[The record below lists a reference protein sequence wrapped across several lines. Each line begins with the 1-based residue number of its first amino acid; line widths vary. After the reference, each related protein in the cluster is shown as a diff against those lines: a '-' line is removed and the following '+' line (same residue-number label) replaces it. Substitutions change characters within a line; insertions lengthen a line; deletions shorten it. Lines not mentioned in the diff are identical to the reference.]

1 MSTEK
6 SDNASL
12 RPDIDSH
19 SIPTPPVPVAE
30 VEIVDEIRINLPV
43 VANIVKMAALEID
56 GVYSVGGGFADG
68 IWETLGGKKGERGV
82 EVTIDEVGNYE
93 IKLHV
98 EMRFG
103 VELAKI
109 ARVVQSHVREQVQR
123 MTDNG
128 VSKID
133 VMIDGVRMEPSTASK
148 ETKLEPWSHHTD

>member
-1 MSTEK
+1 MPIEK
-6 SDNASL
+6 SENVL
-12 RPDIDSH
+12 RDIDSH
-19 SIPTPPVPVAE
+19 SIPTPPVPTPE
-30 VEIVDEIRINLPV
+30 SEPVDEIRINLPV

-68 IWETLGGKKGERGV
+68 IWETLGGKKNERGV

-133 VMIDGVRMEPSTASK
+133 VMIDGVRMEQNAPAKDSRF
-148 ETKLEPWSHHTD
+148 EPWGQHTD

>member
-1 MSTEK
+1 MPTEK
-6 SDNASL
+6 NATATS

-19 SIPTPPVPVAE
+19 AIPTPPVPNAE
-30 VEIVDEIRINLPV
+30 PVDEIRINLPV

-133 VMIDGVRMEPSTASK
+133 VMIDGVRVQQSNAK
-148 ETKLEPWSHHTD
+148 EIKAEPWSHHTD

>member
-1 MSTEK
+1 MPIEN
-6 SDNASL
+6 SDSNA

-19 SIPTPPVPVAE
+19 SIPTLPNPAQE
-30 VEIVDEIRINLPV
+30 ADAVDEIRINLPV

-109 ARVVQSHVREQVQR
+109 ARIVQSHVREQVQR

-133 VMIDGVRMEPSTASK
+133 VMIDGVRIEAKPAK
-148 ETKLEPWSHHTD
+148 EVRQEPWSHHTD

>member
-1 MSTEK
+1 M
-6 SDNASL
+6 
-12 RPDIDSH
+12 
-19 SIPTPPVPVAE
+19 
-30 VEIVDEIRINLPV
+30 
-43 VANIVKMAALEID
+43 
-56 GVYSVGGGFADG
+56 
-68 IWETLGGKKGERGV
+68 
-82 EVTIDEVGNYE
+82 TIDEVGNYE

-133 VMIDGVRMEPSTASK
+133 VMIDGVRMEQNAPAKDSRF
-148 ETKLEPWSHHTD
+148 EPWGQHTD

>member
-1 MSTEK
+1 MPIEN
-6 SDNASL
+6 SDSNT
-12 RPDIDSH
+12 RPDVDSH
-19 SIPTPPVPVAE
+19 AIPTLPNPGHEAE
-30 VEIVDEIRINLPV
+30 AGDEIRINLPV

-133 VMIDGVRMEPSTASK
+133 VMIDGVRMEAKPAGK
-148 ETKLEPWSHHTD
+148 DNRLEPWSHHTD

>member
-1 MSTEK
+1 MPIEK
-6 SDNASL
+6 SDTNV

-19 SIPTPPVPVAE
+19 SIPTPPSPVPEAE
-30 VEIVDEIRINLPV
+30 AVDEIRINLPV

-82 EVTIDEVGNYE
+82 EVSIDEVGNYE

-133 VMIDGVRMEPSTASK
+133 VMIDGVRMETKPAK
-148 ETKLEPWSHHTD
+148 EARQEPWSQHTD